1 MSPERWK
8 MRLHHGV
15 HAELEEMANELIRQS
30 LAGVTA
36 RSAKSDILTPWK
48 ERDRYS
54 REVYSS
60 SGTVDAATRR
70 GMFHRAW
77 NPQHAHLNSRDGI
90 APGRRIP
97 TGLAE
102 FMDKQWPTGIEPS
115 DED

>member
-1 MSPERWK
+1 

-54 REVYSS
+54 HEVYSS
-60 SGTVDAATRR
+60 SGTVDASTRR
-70 GMFHRAW
+70 GMYNRAW
-77 NPQHAHLNSRDGI
+77 NPQHSHLNSRDGI
-90 APGRRIP
+90 APARRIP
-97 TGLAE
+97 TGLNE
-102 FMDKQWPTGIEPS
+102 FMDKAWPTGLEGHQ
-115 DED
+115 DDD